1 MGRDQVERTH
11 VDCHARIRW
20 GYVYH
25 IPIPILRGTNTMA
38 ARIGFVDRIYTKK
51 KTSIGSNP
59 NRSRPTNKAKKRM
72 TKPYRGQG

>member
-1 MGRDQVERTH
+1 
-11 VDCHARIRW
+11 
-20 GYVYH
+20 
-25 IPIPILRGTNTMA
+25 MA